1 MLVAGE
7 WAEARS
13 GETFEVTNPANG
25 DVIQAIPNGGR
36 EDASRAIDAAYNAFP
51 AWAGTTAYDRPATL
65 YRAWQLMVE
74 RKDQLART
82 MTEDAKVAEM
92 DRAARVERR
101 VRPLKVRVTFG
112 ESALWSWQNLHGM

>member
-1 MLVAGE
+1 MVA
-7 WAEARS
+7 
-13 GETFEVTNPANG
+13 
-25 DVIQAIPNGGR
+25 Q
-36 EDASRAIDAAYNAFP
+36 RAI
-51 AWAGTTAYDRPATL
+51 
-65 YRAWQLMVE
+65 M
-74 RKDQLART
+74 ART